1 MWKYILR
8 RAILMIPTLLL
19 VSFLIFSLVEL
30 APGDAATAL
39 IDPDS
44 PPEMYEELKKAL
56 GIDKPFPVRYG
67 IWLSEVFKGNLGY
80 SYGTGLPVTTMIGRR
95 IGPTLELMVT
105 AFIISTVLGIVFGTQ
120 SALKKYSLLDHT
132 LTTLGMIGISI
143 PAFFAGLLAIY
154 VFSIGLG
161 WLPFGGRLTFAMSR
175 LTGIR
180 YVLARLHHLLLPAL
194 ILGLNLTAALMRYT
208 RSAILDVMQKD
219 YVITAKSKGLSTLR
233 VNYVHTMRN
242 ALIPVV
248 LVLAFRLIM
257 LVGGSVIIES
267 IFSWP
272 GMGLLF
278 LESVR
283 GRDYPVIMAVTMIT
297 SIMVLTASL
306 VADIL
311 TALVDPR
318 VRYK

>member
-8 RAILMIPTLLL
+8 RALLMIPTLLF
-19 VSFLIFSLVEL
+19 VSFLIYGLLEL
-30 APGDAATAL
+30 APGDPATAM
-39 IDPDS
+39 IDPEA
-44 PPEMYEELKKAL
+44 PPEQYEELKKAL
-56 GIDKPFPVRYG
+56 GIDKPFPVRYVK
-67 IWLSEVFKGNLGY
+67 WLGEVFQGNLGY
-80 SYGTGLPVTTMIGRR
+80 SYGTGLPVTVMLGRR
-95 IGPTLELMVT
+95 IGATLELMIS
-105 AFIISTVLGIVFGTQ
+105 AFVISTVLGIVFGTQ
-120 SALKKYSLLDHT
+120 SALHKYSPLDHT
-132 LTTLGMIGISI
+132 LTALGMIGISI
-143 PAFFAGLLAIY
+143 PAFFAGLLAIF
-154 VFSIGLG
+154 VFAIGLN
-161 WLPFGGRLTFAMSR
+161 WLPIGGRLTPAMRNLSGIPYTLER
-175 LTGIR
+175 LK
-180 YVLARLHHLLLPAL
+180 HLILPAF

-219 YVITAKSKGLSTLR
+219 YVVTAKSKGLSQLR

-248 LVLAFRLIM
+248 LVLSFRLIM

-278 LESVR
+278 IESVR
-283 GRDYPVIMAVTMIT
+283 GRDYPVIMAVTMIS

-306 VADIL
+306 VADVM

-318 VRYK
+318 VRYE